1 MKVMGFMD
9 KAESEMKVMGFI
21 DEAESEMKVLGFI
34 DEAESKMK
42 VLGFIDEAES
52 GMKVLGF
59 IMGLNISLFSGYP
72 LLPFPLLLTPL
83 PPKKT
88 QIAER
93 STVRVLILIDYDIA
107 SGPLSTNALVVP

>member
-1 MKVMGFMD
+1 MLPTFLLTSAYLDKGTEIWRENMD
-9 KAESEMKVMGFI
+9 RQAF
-21 DEAESEMKVLGFI
+21 AL
-34 DEAESKMK
+34 
-42 VLGFIDEAES
+42 
-52 GMKVLGF
+52 
-59 IMGLNISLFSGYP
+59 IMGLNIPLFSGYP

-107 SGPLSTNALVVP
+107 SGPLSTICTCRPVNYTCNLG